1 MLGDKFDELELVNAD
16 LMDRDSL
23 KNAVEGCEYVVHVAS
38 PIPIGS
44 PKDEDDVIVP
54 AVQGTL
60 GMLEACVGGSVK
72 RIVIT
77 GSCVSIFDFTKGDR
91 DVDENDWAT
100 VNEFMTPYF
109 KSKVIAEKEA
119 WKFFDNLT
127 EEQKT
132 FEMIL
137 VNPGLVLGKKLKF
150 TVIV

>member
-1 MLGDKFDELELVNAD
+1 METLRNVLGDKFDELELVNAD

-23 KNAVEGCEYVVHVAS
+23 KNAVVGCEYVVHVAS
-38 PIPIGS
+38 PIPIDS
-44 PKDEDDVIVP
+44 PKNEDDVIVP

-60 GMLEACVGGSVK
+60 GMLEACVGSSVK
-72 RIVIT
+72 RIIIT

-109 KSKVIAEKEA
+109 KSKVIAETDA

-127 EEQKT
+127 EDQKT

-137 VNPGLVLGKKLKF
+137 VNPGLVLGK
-150 TVIV
+150 T